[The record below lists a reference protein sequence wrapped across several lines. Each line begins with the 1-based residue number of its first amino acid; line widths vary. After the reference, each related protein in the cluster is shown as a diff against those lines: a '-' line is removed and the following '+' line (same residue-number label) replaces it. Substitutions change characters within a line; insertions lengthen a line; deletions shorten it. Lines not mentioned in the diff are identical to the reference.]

1 MLRNQGAGIMRQ
13 VIPFIAPVM
22 LTACLSAPTQQVG
35 YRNADVPLAV
45 TTRGGIGAMQGNW
58 VVRGAFPDSASIQS
72 VAIAPR
78 DDGKVTVN
86 IAQPGCEP
94 ECHLLSGTWPA
105 ERIAQNRLRL
115 LTDSAR
121 DPELW
126 VIWMDEGVRT
136 AVVGTPD
143 GGAAF
148 ILDRKATGGEDRIK
162 AAREILD
169 FNGYDITQLVMR

>member
-1 MLRNQGAGIMRQ
+1 MRRF
-13 VIPFIAPVM
+13 IPFIAPVM
-22 LTACLSAPTQQVG
+22 LAACLTTPTPQVS
-35 YRNADVPLAV
+35 YRDADVPLAV
-45 TTRGGIGAMQGNW
+45 TTRGGIGAMQGDW
-58 VVRGAFPDSASIQS
+58 MVRGAFPDSASIQT
-72 VAIAPR
+72 VAIAAR
-78 DDGKVTVN
+78 SDGKITVE

-94 ECHLLSGTWPA
+94 ECHLLSGAWPA

-115 LTDSAR
+115 LTDSAQ

-148 ILDRKATGGEDRIK
+148 ILDRKATGGDDRIK

-169 FNGYDITQLVMR
+169 FNGYDVTQLVMR